1 MAEIELGINNSF
13 AAKNWPEPR
22 AWARIVA
29 EELGLCHVQFSFD
42 LLDPTL
48 PEPGLSVLCDEVL
61 AAVESYS
68 LRLRTTFTGSIA
80 YAQNLLA
87 HPNAIFRSQAQQWF
101 EAALDVTGKLG
112 AAGTGGHIGAMSVAD
127 YLDPDRRDLVRNG
140 VVEVVRE
147 LTQRAAAAGQ
157 RYFLWEL
164 MPSPRETPH
173 VPAEAIDLLQEVN
186 AGAAVPVM
194 LCFDLG
200 HCCAF
205 DLAVPGDPHRWLE
218 ELLPWTR
225 MVHIQQTDGA
235 GDRHWPFTPEYEKV
249 GIINPQRVVE
259 IARSSPLE
267 RVDLV
272 FEIGH
277 SPESEAGRIIDDH
290 KCSVDAWKK
299 WL

>member
-13 AAKNWPEPR
+13 AAKNWPEPL

-29 EELGLCHVQFSFD
+29 EELGLSHVQFSFD

-61 AAVESYS
+61 AAIQRYS
-68 LRLRTTFTGSIA
+68 LCLRTTFTGSIA

-87 HPNAIFRSQAQQWF
+87 HPNAIFRSQARQWF
-101 EAALDVTGKLG
+101 EAALDFTGKLG
-112 AAGTGGHIGAMSVAD
+112 AEGTGGYMGAMSVGD
-127 YLDPDRRDLVRNG
+127 HLDPDRRNLVRNG
-140 VVEVVRE
+140 MVEIVRG
-147 LTQRAAAAGQ
+147 LTERAAASGQ
-157 RYFLWEL
+157 RYLLWEL
-164 MPSPRETPH
+164 MPSPREIPH

-200 HCCAF
+200 HCCAS

-225 MVHIQQTDGA
+225 MVHLQQTDGA
-235 GDRHWPFTPEYEKV
+235 GDRHWPFTPEHDEV
-249 GIINPQRVVE
+249 GIINPQRVIE
-259 IARSSPLE
+259 IAGSSPLE

-277 SPESEAGRIIDDH
+277 SPESEPGRIIDDH
-290 KCSVDAWKK
+290 KRSVDAWGQ